1 MMPKCDARKISL
13 TPSAKQPIMI
23 LLIFHDRRSLA
34 NVASI
39 KGAIEECYGPY
50 GLMVQE
56 SGYLYVPLEGRK
68 LNAALLL
75 KYLGREFSTKRVLW
89 LVDREL
95 LYPKIGPIAGCTSE
109 RAALLYAGIEPEVLV
124 KEALHEVGHLMGLEH
139 CLHDCVMQLSRSAKN
154 AWEKPSRLCPTCTTR
169 LNQRS
174 QSRSEFL

>member
-1 MMPKCDARKISL
+1 
-13 TPSAKQPIMI
+13 MI

-109 RAALLYAGIEPEVLV
+109 KLLFFMLGSSPRCSS
-124 KEALHEVGHLMGLEH
+124 K
-139 CLHDCVMQLSRSAKN
+139 
-154 AWEKPSRLCPTCTTR
+154 RLCTR
-169 LNQRS
+169 SGTSWAWSTVYMTASCSSPGQQKMPGRS
-174 QSRSEFL
+174 PPGFARPVQLA